1 MDARRCQIS
10 HSTRAKGGQ
19 VCRTPGNTATY
30 GVFLAGGMLPV
41 EQDQEP
47 VGGGEISSCSN
58 HASELRNFRQAAE
71 TGGAF
76 ATKMRRNSHYD
87 FNSASKPAAE
97 NAKPPLQQVKGAVLL
112 SLNETRH
119 AGTDT
124 LQEENADARSVAQ
137 RIQS

>member
-47 VGGGEISSCSN
+47 VGGGEISSRSN
-58 HASELRNFRQAAE
+58 HASEFRNLQQAAE
-71 TGGAF
+71 SGGAC
-76 ATKMRRNSHYD
+76 ATKMRHSHYD